1 MVYTVILSNIRLF
14 LVLKMFL
21 QQQIS
26 ILEWFLKIMRES
38 EYWSND
44 AENSALHQIN
54 QLKYTEVGHSN
65 CNNIAQYYCF

>member
-1 MVYTVILSNIRLF
+1 
-14 LVLKMFL
+14 
-21 QQQIS
+21 
-26 ILEWFLKIMRES
+26 MRES

-65 CNNIAQYYCF
+65 CNNIIVFFNLFVRTLKQP